1 MSGRR
6 PKDGT
11 GSADRLAG
19 VGLAMLAV
27 VCCAGGPL
35 LIAALGSIGVGAVL
49 GVGAGVLAA
58 LALLA
63 LITGITI
70 AARRRKIHRDA
81 ASDEGGTRRRSVVR

>member
-1 MSGRR
+1 MMSGRR

-58 LALLA
+58 LAL
-63 LITGITI
+63 ITGIAI

-81 ASDEGGTRRRSVVR
+81 ASDEGGTRRRSVVG

>member
-58 LALLA
+58 LALT
-63 LITGITI
+63 TGITI

>member
-58 LALLA
+58 LAL
-63 LITGITI
+63 ITGIAI

>member
-58 LALLA
+58 LAL
-63 LITGITI
+63 ITGIAI

-81 ASDEGGTRRRSVVR
+81 ASDEGGMRRRSVVG

>member
-58 LALLA
+58 LAL
-63 LITGITI
+63 ITGIAI

-81 ASDEGGTRRRSVVR
+81 ASDEGGTRRRSVVG